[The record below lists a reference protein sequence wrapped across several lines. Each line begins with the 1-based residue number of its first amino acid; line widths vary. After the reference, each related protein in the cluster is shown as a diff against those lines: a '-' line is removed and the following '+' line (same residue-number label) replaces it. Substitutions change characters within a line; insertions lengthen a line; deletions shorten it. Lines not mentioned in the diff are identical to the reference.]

1 MTLDATTG
9 LGTTI
14 GGDNSGIFGMSMDFD
29 ASDTL
34 FALEQLVSGGGNF
47 GTGGA
52 RNLVTID
59 TSTGLATVIGATTG
73 GMDALAFRNDRV
85 LSPQE
90 FTEHLIDVI
99 EDLVADSSLNRF
111 PARNFLRI
119 LDQVLF
125 RLDRGRLPCRLLS
138 RFIDLAELSLR
149 NEQVPVA
156 DGQRIVDLGW
166 HLSDVS
172 GCPSGEVVI
181 PNRFTWIEAPSR
193 NAWPLSPPFD
203 QRYQQ
208 VYAASEFGIYW
219 PKGDSRDCF
228 ST

>member
-99 EDLVADSSLNRF
+99 EDLVADGSLNRF

-125 RLDRGRLPCRLLS
+125 RLDRWAPAMQT
-138 RFIDLAELSLR
+138 AEQIHR
-149 NEQVPVA
+149 
-156 DGQRIVDLGW
+156 
-166 HLSDVS
+166 
-172 GCPSGEVVI
+172 PSGTQS
-181 PNRFTWIEAPSR
+181 PQRAGPRSR
-193 NAWPLSPPFD
+193 WPANS
-203 QRYQQ
+203 
-208 VYAASEFGIYW
+208 
-219 PKGDSRDCF
+219 
-228 ST
+228 